1 VANGAAEGRASRLV
15 LAPDVI
21 HGLARNRDP
30 TACFAG
36 NLDHVSRVRICRLK
50 IGAVFKKSEEEKAV
64 EQAQKQA
71 AEEAQ
76 RQAVMAAEEQRKAAE
91 FARSPVGL
99 ATTARQQGQQLFQI
113 LLPLA
118 EFGGNS
124 SNLGSS
130 ENQMKALMQNGVL
143 DEIEKAGWRLE
154 QADAVFAE
162 TGATSSSRVLSTGEG
177 TVTRGTIFG
186 LYVFRAT

>member
-1 VANGAAEGRASRLV
+1 MRR
-15 LAPDVI
+15 
-21 HGLARNRDP
+21 R
-30 TACFAG
+30 
-36 NLDHVSRVRICRLK
+36 K
-50 IGAVFKKSEEEKAV
+50 IGGVFKKSEEEKAA
-64 EQAQKQA
+64 EEAAKQA

-76 RQAVMAAEEQRKAAE
+76 RQAAEAAEQQRKAAE

-118 EFGGNS
+118 ELGGNS
-124 SNLGSS
+124 SSFGSS
-130 ENQMKALMQNGVL
+130 ENEMRGVTQNGLL
-143 DEIEKAGWRLE
+143 DEIEKVGWRLE

-162 TGATSSSRVLSTGEG
+162 TGATSSSRVLATGEG

-186 LYVFRAT
+186 LYIFRAT